1 MKNPKEYLEKWSA
14 YKVFPSRE
22 LSHIIKQAQIDAY
35 NEALED
41 AAHNV
46 EGHIEWIKDGE
57 KFDYTDVLSDE
68 GVDYEIAISRQSILK
83 LKK

>member
-1 MKNPKEYLEKWSA
+1 MKKPQEYLEKWSA